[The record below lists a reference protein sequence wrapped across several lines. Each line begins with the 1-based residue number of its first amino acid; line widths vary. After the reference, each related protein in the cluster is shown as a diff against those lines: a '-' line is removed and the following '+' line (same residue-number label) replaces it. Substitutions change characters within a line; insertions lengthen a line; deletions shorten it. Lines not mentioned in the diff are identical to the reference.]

1 MAPPLTR
8 SLAWADEG
16 TAIFGRALAG
26 LSGEE
31 LDGPSSL
38 QGWTRRHVVAHVAAN
53 AEALRN
59 LVTWARTG
67 VETPMYASMDQRNA
81 DIDEGALK
89 PPVELREWFAST
101 ARDLRADLDAL
112 TDEQW
117 ESPVRTAQGR
127 TIEATEVPWMR
138 AREVMIHAADLGAGV
153 SFADLPEGFLHD
165 LVDDVV
171 AQRTAAVGS
180 ADHPALWLHDEVG
193 ERTWRIGEPTES
205 PAAPEVRGTAAQLAA
220 YLTGRDADG
229 APGTVGGGPAPALPR
244 WL

>member
-16 TAIFGRALAG
+16 TSIFGRVLSG
-26 LSGEE
+26 LSDEE

-38 QGWTRRHVVAHVAAN
+38 QEWTRRHVVAHVAAN

-81 DIDEGALK
+81 DIETGALRS
-89 PPVELREWFAST
+89 PAELREWFASS
-101 ARDLRADLDAL
+101 ARELRADLDAL

-127 TIEATEVPWMR
+127 TIGATVVPWMR
-138 AREVMIHAADLGAGV
+138 AREVMIHAVDLGAGV
-153 SFADLPEGFLHD
+153 SFVDLPEGFLHD

-171 AQRTAAVGS
+171 DQRTVAVGS
-180 ADHPALWLHDEVG
+180 AAHPALWLHDEVG
-193 ERTWRIGEPTES
+193 ERTWRIGEPGEG
-205 PAAPEVRGTAAQLAA
+205 PAAREVRGTAAQLAA
-220 YLTGRDADG
+220 YLTGRDAEA
-229 APGTVGGGPAPALPR
+229 APETVDGGPAPVLPR